1 MIDLSSVI
9 DFSLYRSKAL
19 VNSSHLFNLTI
30 NSVIFEE
37 KLSVNTVCFL
47 SLDPVCILCSVSFG
61 LIDSYTCS
69 LTCIIN
75 HLDLH
80 PSSQYL
86 SYLFNFSLPLGRSRL
101 PWPGSHFPK
110 HAQCISRVQGLKLSF
125 YNYI

>member
-37 KLSVNTVCFL
+37 KLSVNIVCFL

-61 LIDSYTCS
+61 LIDLQKDLKSSISKIDNCRLNFPPISIFILVKNS
-69 LTCIIN
+69 LVADKAGI
-75 HLDLH
+75 
-80 PSSQYL
+80 
-86 SYLFNFSLPLGRSRL
+86 
-101 PWPGSHFPK
+101 
-110 HAQCISRVQGLKLSF
+110 VLKLL
-125 YNYI
+125 NL